1 MILIGIILNS
11 VSKIG
16 NIKDM
21 MVSGVFHKLVM
32 QHGLTTRGQNPDFH
46 NQEEI
51 DDRGSFQNETDQ
63 TVQWLS
69 EAKMELE
76 RLDPG
81 KEVADVVERIEKQ
94 KVYNDG

>member
-46 NQEEI
+46 NHSSTEI
-51 DDRGSFQNETDQ
+51 
-63 TVQWLS
+63 
-69 EAKMELE
+69 
-76 RLDPG
+76 
-81 KEVADVVERIEKQ
+81 EVADVVERIEKQ